1 MGRAHSGRSAHRSTG
16 EGAAA
21 DRVELT
27 ARYLRRRYV
36 VNGLTAA
43 QIAAETGWSSQYV
56 RDRLRDHGIPL
67 RPRGLGKPRLGRDQ
81 LQGWVDAGLT
91 VGEIAERADYSTSG
105 VRKLIGEF
113 QIPIPERVRPPLA
126 GQRLLDEL
134 AAKYA
139 GGQSL
144 EALGAEYGHT
154 ADWARARLTQAGV
167 AIRPPGSCRKITV
180 DQVRSGLDEGLR
192 THEIASRLGCSDWAV
207 LQVMRNQGLTAPP
220 PRPRGPSRS
229 LPPIPAEPVLRG
241 LYVEQ
246 RMTVA
251 QVAAAVGVSTTRIT
265 AALKRHG
272 IALRK
277 PGWVDG
283 VPPPP
288 ITAEQLHQLYVQGEM
303 RIDETA
309 AALETT
315 DTRVRAALRRHGIPI
330 RPERRPLPAL
340 GLTKE
345 ALTDLY
351 VHQRLDDE
359 QIGELHGVPPWRVRQ
374 RIRELGVRRPQVDPP
389 RLSRPSAP
397 PVDELRVLY
406 TEQGRTLAQIGRR
419 FHTSAP
425 TVREWLDQASIP
437 VKPRTTRATRAQ
449 LDPQQ
454 VCELYEQRQWT
465 STEIAAHLD
474 TTPALVLR
482 TLHEHDI
489 PVRRGP
495 SRRPAAP
502 DAARLTALYGDPE
515 VLALLRAHRIP
526 RRSIVGGIAE
536 RFPQPIAL
544 TGPFLTAA
552 YRDVGLSATHIEQL
566 TGQPTERVLAELRSH
581 DIQVRSQASF
591 SPWFLRQRTTTQT

>member
-1 MGRAHSGRSAHRSTG
+1 MGRAQSGRSAHRSTA

-36 VNGLTAA
+36 VNGLTAT

-91 VGEIAERADYSTSG
+91 VGEIAERAGYSTSG

-139 GGQSL
+139 RGQSL

-167 AIRPPGSCRKITV
+167 AIRPPGSRRKITA
-180 DQVRSGLDEGLR
+180 DQVRAGLDEGLR

-207 LQVMRNQGLTAPP
+207 LQVMRNQGWTAPA
-220 PRPRGPSRS
+220 PRHRGPSLS

-246 RMTVA
+246 QMTVA
-251 QVAAAVGVSTTRIT
+251 QVAAAVGISTTRIT

-330 RPERRPLPAL
+330 RPERRPLPPL

-351 VHQRLDDE
+351 VHQRLDDD

-374 RIRELGVRRPQVDPP
+374 RIRELGVHRPKVDPP
-389 RLSRPSAP
+389 RLSRP
-397 PVDELRVLY
+397 R
-406 TEQGRTLAQIGRR
+406 
-419 FHTSAP
+419 
-425 TVREWLDQASIP
+425 
-437 VKPRTTRATRAQ
+437 
-449 LDPQQ
+449 
-454 VCELYEQRQWT
+454 
-465 STEIAAHLD
+465 
-474 TTPALVLR
+474 
-482 TLHEHDI
+482 
-489 PVRRGP
+489 
-495 SRRPAAP
+495 
-502 DAARLTALYGDPE
+502 
-515 VLALLRAHRIP
+515 P
-526 RRSIVGGIAE
+526 RRSTNSASCTPS
-536 RFPQPIAL
+536 R
-544 TGPFLTAA
+544 AA
-552 YRDVGLSATHIEQL
+552 PR
-566 TGQPTERVLAELRSH
+566 LRSGGCSTPPPCSFENGSSRPGF
-581 DIQVRSQASF
+581 RSSLGPPEPPGPSSIRDKCVSCTSSGSGAVPR
-591 SPWFLRQRTTTQT
+591 SPHTWTPHRRWCCAPCTSTTSRCAAAPPAAQPPPTPPD